1 MHYVTVKEGPKPS
14 PPQGRKYV
22 LWTLLC
28 IFVACVPTVA
38 QTANPQ
44 TQPQSA
50 SATNRRPVPLPMLY
64 RHFLAYQS
72 HLDEVGAQLDREGK
86 DGSEFRD
93 HYQQKLGFT
102 NDDFAPVRSGA
113 LRLNATLKDEDAKIK
128 AVIDAA
134 RAQHP
139 RKVASPFDLPP
150 VPEELKQLQKERD
163 KIIQQEVDRLNAEL
177 GPERAAKLQTLIQ
190 NDFAPN
196 VRVYSTHDIPHHDPS
211 KNPVPPFP
219 QGVQP

>member
-1 MHYVTVKEGPKPS
+1 
-14 PPQGRKYV
+14 
-22 LWTLLC
+22 
-28 IFVACVPTVA
+28 
-38 QTANPQ
+38 
-44 TQPQSA
+44 
-50 SATNRRPVPLPMLY
+50 MLY

-72 HLDEVGAQLDREGK
+72 HLDEVGAKLDREGK
-86 DGSEFRD
+86 DGSQFRD

-102 NDDFAPVRSGA
+102 NEDFAPLRSAA

-128 AVIDAA
+128 GVIDAA

-139 RKVASPFDLPP
+139 RNLASPFDLPP

-163 KIIQQEVDRLNAEL
+163 RIIQQEMDRLNSEL
-177 GPERAAKLQTLIQ
+177 GPEHAAKLQTLIQ

-196 VRVYSTHDIPHHDPS
+196 VHAYSTHDIPHHDPS

-219 QGVQP
+219 QGVHP